1 MTLAEEGERGVIEA
15 LVCRDDPES
24 DVFHQSARDPSRG
37 VLADAV
43 GVDEHGEHEGGVI
56 GDATATVLA
65 VFAIERREIEL
76 GHHVENEEGEVIVR
90 QSISNRERQQEELVP
105 VHLAQID
112 RQAPSFRAP
121 RNASRTVR
129 IHATATSDAI
139 SWLSDT
145 PDTWPGFW
153 TRSYLRSRSPSP
165 RRWTY

>member
-112 RQAPSFRAP
+112 RQAPSFRARETRAGPSGFMQQPP
-121 RNASRTVR
+121 RTLFPGSLTPPTRGPGSGPDRT
-129 IHATATSDAI
+129 
-139 SWLSDT
+139 
-145 PDTWPGFW
+145 
-153 TRSYLRSRSPSP
+153 
-165 RRWTY
+165 